1 MGCISVIMGAFGAHW
16 IKSHI
21 GPDQYAAYRTAV
33 EYLFYN
39 TLIIMVLSLV
49 KTEYSFAR
57 PMRFFIAGACL
68 FSGSIFLL
76 STKEIHL
83 GQISFLGPITPIGGL
98 LMIFGWLDLILI
110 FQKRK

>member
-21 GPDQYAAYRTAV
+21 GPDLYAAYRTAV

-39 TLIIMVLSLV
+39 TLIILVLSLV
-49 KTEYSFAR
+49 RSEFNFVR
-57 PMRFFIAGACL
+57 PMRLFIAGACL

-76 STKEIHL
+76 STKDIHQ

-98 LMIFGWLDLILI
+98 FMIFGWLDLILI
-110 FQKRK
+110 FKKHK